1 MNKKRIMLFSLF
13 TLICLFSLKMNVFAD
28 NIECAIFPDGTVIDS
43 SIADLV
49 HTIIR
54 FIQIAVPIILVVLG
68 MIDFLKALM
77 AQKEDEIKKG
87 QQIFIKRAI
96 AAIIVF
102 FVIAVVKFVI
112 SAVAGDD
119 SSDIIRCADCF
130 IEGSQSSSCQSSA
143 GTADADD
150 IG

>member
-1 MNKKRIMLFSLF
+1 MKQKKIVLLILVAVISLF
-13 TLICLFSLKMNVFAD
+13 ALQTNVYAD
-28 NIECAIFPDGTVIDS
+28 VYCSIVPDAVIDD
-43 SIADLV
+43 SIADAV

-54 FIQIAVPIILVVLG
+54 IIQIAVPIILVVLG

-102 FVIAVVKFVI
+102 FVIAIVKFVI
-112 SAVAGDD
+112 SAVAGTD
-119 SSDIIRCADCF
+119 SSDIINCANCF
-130 IEGSQSSSCQSSA
+130 IEGSNSPSCQSTSS
-143 GTADADD
+143 GDADADTM
-150 IG
+150 